1 MDAEEERKKLGLGP
15 GSIPEA
21 IHLGLPVIV
30 TRNALT
36 LPQERYNA
44 DWVTENELGLVLK
57 SFGGIVKGVEQMLAP
72 GTLERFQAN
81 ARKLNNRAIFEIP
94 EIIDKLLP

>member
-36 LPQERYNA
+36 MPQERYNA
-44 DWVTENELGLVLK
+44 DWVTENELGLVLG
-57 SFGGIVKGVEQMLAP
+57 SFGGIVPGVEKMLEA
-72 GTLERFQAN
+72 GTLTHFQAN
-81 ARKLNNRAIFEIP
+81 ARKLKNCAIFEIL
-94 EIIDKLLP
+94 EILDKLLQ